1 MKSTI
6 KIGPSFFD
14 KSKKDYAEWRWAW
27 IRELAQN
34 SIDCKGTTEIEFSFT
49 LDPNGNTIA
58 VCQNNGE
65 PMDHNTL
72 VNKFLSLG
80 ESGKNFQGTVGGF
93 GKAKELI
100 AFCHESYKIHTGN
113 LLVVGKGADYQL
125 EEITEKCE
133 GTITEVLMQ
142 GDQTAALTNALQ
154 KFAKHAQWDG
164 KLTFNGERLHTSQH
178 KGTFRKH
185 LPFGRIYTNK
195 SVIGIVCRM
204 HGIPMFIDQYST
216 QKGIIVELSSDSGER
231 LTSNRDMLQYTY
243 RNQLAEFIKLLNLD
257 ERKALKTDD
266 PEITHYPGSKC
277 RLKRFG
283 QTQRESASP
292 STPQYAAEAVVS
304 TGPQNAV
311 SDDGQTFVRIHGT
324 AALNMVPSLPLT
336 TTTYAAPINIPRNE
350 LGIDFYL
357 RNETRLQVPE
367 FYKPEKLSEY
377 AAKLAQIWANVLI
390 VAHELV
396 HKDAPSSFS
405 VGFVFSEDVEALYE
419 RRNSEVV
426 YYLNPCKI
434 VQDSTSTRFKKRFL
448 LTEKE
453 RIISIAVHELVHGL
467 GFDYHDEEY
476 CIKFTE
482 MMGIILKHRTKFNP
496 CFKV

>member
-1 MKSTI
+1 MSVVS
-6 KIGPSFFD
+6 IGPSFF
-14 KSKKDYAEWRWAW
+14 SKEFKDYSNWQWAYVREALQNCFDAPSSQNVDVNITQAE
-27 IRELAQN
+27 
-34 SIDCKGTTEIEFSFT
+34 DTTTIVFSN
-49 LDPNGNTIA
+49 DGK
-58 VCQNNGE
+58 
-65 PMDHNTL
+65 PMDEQTITDKL
-72 VNKFLSLG
+72 LCLG
-80 ESGKNFQGTVGGF
+80 ESGKNFQGSVGGF
-93 GKAKELI
+93 GKAKILLYFAQI
-100 AFCHESYKIHTGN
+100 SYKIFTGDY
-113 LLVVGKGADYQL
+113 VVIGAGGHYQIEKAEKHLAGTRSEVIIKGQHAY
-125 EEITEKCE
+125 
-133 GTITEVLMQ
+133 
-142 GDQTAALTNALQ
+142 ALTNALQ

-164 KLTFNGERLHTSQH
+164 KLTFNGERLHTNQH

-216 QKGIIVELSSDSGER
+216 QKGIIIELSSDSGER

-283 QTQRESASP
+283 QTQRQSTSP
-292 STPQYAAEAVVS
+292 STPQYAAEAEVS
-304 TGPQNAV
+304 TAPQNAV
-311 SDDGQTFVRIHGT
+311 SEDGTFVRIHGT
-324 AALNMVPSLPLT
+324 AALNTIPNLPLT

-377 AAKLAQIWANVLI
+377 ASKLAQIWANVLV

-396 HKDAPSSFS
+396 HKDAPNSFS
-405 VGFVFSEDVEALYE
+405 VGFIFSEDVEALYE